1 MWQRVSSMV
10 TIRQGD
16 TVLIGP
22 PAAVVLNRARVLLEA
37 GDLAGSLAALAPLD
51 AKAAAAIAP
60 WKANVQALLDART
73 ALAALDAK
81 AVEVRP

>member
-1 MWQRVSSMV
+1 MKSE
-10 TIRQGD
+10 TIPA
-16 TVLIGP
+16 IGI
-22 PAAVVLNRARVLLEA
+22 VRASPRITETET
-37 GDLAGSLAALAPLD
+37 AGSLAALAPLD